1 MPSSVTTVSDG
12 RLVTQAFVRLWLA
25 TLGAFATFGML
36 VLALPLYVKDELDYG
51 SVGVGVAVGAA
62 SVTSVVFSVV
72 SGRLGDRH
80 GRRPLLIVGG
90 LVMLACY
97 LGLAFLPGLVGVV
110 AIRLVAGA
118 AEATFVVG
126 VYTATMDVTPEQRRG
141 EAVSLVTLAS
151 YLGLSFGP
159 VLADFVRGSGR
170 YTLVWLVTAAFV
182 LGATAVVATLHE
194 TRPATEEAASGSW
207 LPPRGALRPGLLVVL
222 GLLGFG
228 GFVAFGAIYAR
239 DLGLER
245 PGLIFGLFGGVVS
258 LVRFFG
264 RRLPDALG
272 ATRTLELSFVC
283 LAAGLALIGGWRTE
297 TGLLVGTVIFAV
309 GQAMTYPSAVLL
321 AVQSTSA
328 AERSAVVGTVGAAVD
343 VALGV
348 GALTLGGVARFWGYG
363 GAFLVGSAVAL
374 SGLIALWPL
383 RAAARRPSGAEVT

>member
-1 MPSSVTTVSDG
+1 MTA
-12 RLVTQAFVRLWLA
+12 LVTPAFIRLWLA

-51 SVGVGVAVGAA
+51 SVGVGLAVGAA

-80 GRRPLLIVGG
+80 GRKPLLIVGG
-90 LVMLACY
+90 LVMLGCY
-97 LGLAFLPGLVGVV
+97 LGLALLPGLAGVV

-126 VYTATMDVTPEQRRG
+126 VYTATMDVTPEERRG
-141 EAVSLVTLAS
+141 EAISLVTLAS

-159 VLADFVRGSGR
+159 VLSDFVRGSGR

-182 LGATAVVATLHE
+182 LAATAVVATLHE
-194 TRPATEEAASGSW
+194 TRPAREETASGSW

-272 ATRTLELSFVC
+272 ATRTLELSFVS
-283 LAAGLALIGGWRTE
+283 LAVGLALIGGWRTE

-321 AVQSTSA
+321 AVQSTNA

-363 GAFLVGSAVAL
+363 GAFLVGSVVAL
-374 SGLIALWPL
+374 SGLAALWPL
-383 RAAARRPSGAEVT
+383 RTAARLDVDEGKIAP

>member
-1 MPSSVTTVSDG
+1 MSDV
-12 RLVTQAFVRLWLA
+12 RLVTPAFVRLWLA
-25 TLGAFATFGML
+25 TLGAFATFGMI
-36 VLALPLYVKDELDYG
+36 VLALPLYVKDELGYT
-51 SVGVGVAVGAA
+51 SVGVGLAVGAA
-62 SVTSVVFSVV
+62 SITSVVFSVV

-80 GRRPLLIVGG
+80 GRRPLLVVGG
-90 LVMLACY
+90 LVMFGCY
-97 LGLAFLPGLVGVV
+97 LALALLPGLAGVV

-126 VYTATMDVTPEQRRG
+126 VYTATMDVTPEERRG

-159 VLADFVRGSGR
+159 VLADLVRGSGR

-182 LGATAVVATLHE
+182 LAATTVVATLHE
-194 TRPATEEAASGSW
+194 TRPATEEAQSGSW
-207 LPPRGALRPGLLVVL
+207 LPPRAALRPGLLVVL

-228 GFVAFGAIYAR
+228 GFVAFAAIYAR

-245 PGLIFGLFGGVVS
+245 PGLIFALFGGVVS

-264 RRLPDALG
+264 RRLPDTLG

-297 TGLLVGTVIFAV
+297 TGLLVGTVVFAV

-321 AVQSTSA
+321 AVQSTSV
-328 AERSAVVGTVGAAVD
+328 AERSAVVGSVGAAVD

-348 GALTLGGVARFWGYG
+348 GALTLGGVAKFWGYG
-363 GAFLVGSAVAL
+363 GAFLVASAVAL
-374 SGLIALWPL
+374 TGLAALRPL
-383 RAAARRPSGAEVT
+383 RAATRIHLEETP